1 MKEVTVFELRDKI
14 AAGED
19 FQLVDV
25 REVFEYETGNLE
37 GLNIPLANVLLEAGS
52 IDKHKQVIIHCRS
65 GARSAAAIMQLE
77 RELGLT
83 NLYNLKGGIMA
94 WAAEIDPKVQV

>member
-1 MKEVTVFELRDKI
+1 MALLFSL
-14 AAGED
+14 
-19 FQLVDV
+19 LDV

-52 IDKHKQVIIHCRS
+52 IDKQKQVIIHCRS

-94 WAAEIDPKVQV
+94 WAAEIDPKVQI